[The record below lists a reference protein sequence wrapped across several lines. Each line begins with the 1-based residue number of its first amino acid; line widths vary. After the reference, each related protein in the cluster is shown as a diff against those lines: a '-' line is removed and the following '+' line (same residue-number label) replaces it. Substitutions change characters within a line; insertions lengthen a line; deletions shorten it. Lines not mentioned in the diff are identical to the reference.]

1 MMTLLIYVLIFCKE
15 MWVIW
20 NPKEMAAVGSY
31 IMAKTLN
38 QKYYLKEKITVISV
52 KNMM

>member
-1 MMTLLIYVLIFCKE
+1 MIFCKE
-15 MWVIW
+15 MWVIR

-31 IMAKTLN
+31 VNMAKTLN

-52 KNMM
+52 KNML

>member
-1 MMTLLIYVLIFCKE
+1 MIFCKE
-15 MWVIW
+15 MWVIR
-20 NPKEMAAVGSY
+20 NPKEMAAEASY
-31 IMAKTLN
+31 VMTKTLN